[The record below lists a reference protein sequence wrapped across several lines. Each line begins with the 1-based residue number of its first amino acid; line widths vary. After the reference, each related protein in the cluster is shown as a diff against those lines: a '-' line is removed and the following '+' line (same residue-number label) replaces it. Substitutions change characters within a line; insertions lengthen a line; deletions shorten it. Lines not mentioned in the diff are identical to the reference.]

1 MKKRTASIIALL
13 MLTVCL
19 LSIPAQAAVPP
30 TADPCYEDLRTFYAT
45 IEIDDNGLATAYSYA
60 SCSTASNTI
69 TLTVYLQKKTGT
81 NTWSTVTSGSASDS
95 RAVDKSVSRYVVP
108 GYYYRAKG
116 VASVR
121 TSSGTYVE
129 TATLYSASEYY

>member
-1 MKKRTASIIALL
+1 MKKKSASLVALL
-13 MLTVCL
+13 MLAVCL

-30 TADPCYEDLRTFYAT
+30 TADPCYENLRTFYAT

-60 SCSTASNTI
+60 SCSTASYTI

-81 NTWSTVTSGSASDS
+81 NTWSTVTSGSASDTK
-95 RAVDKSVSRYVVP
+95 AVSKGVSRYVVP
-108 GYYYRAKG
+108 GYYYRTKG
-116 VASVR
+116 VATVY

-129 TATLYSASEYY
+129 TASIYSGSKYY